1 MEVSQKAKDRMRRWR
16 DDWVLFIK
24 EVLRANP
31 DLEQQ
36 AIIRAVQTKPRVAVA
51 SGTSRGKDWLSA
63 CCAVSFMY
71 LTPRFDKYGNLVKN
85 TKIALTAPTG
95 RQVTDI
101 MIPEVSRLFRN
112 AGMLPGRLLSNGI
125 RTDYPEWYLT
135 GFKSAED
142 DTEAWSGFHAVNTM
156 FIITEA
162 SGISQTIYDAIE
174 GNLQGNSRMLIVFN
188 PNVTTGYAANAMKSD
203 RFEKFR
209 LSSLN
214 AENVVKKKIIYPGQ
228 VDYDWVADKVKHW
241 TSPIPEDEFSE
252 VDGDFKW
259 EGGLYRPNDLF
270 RVKILGMFPR
280 TSSDVLIP
288 YEWIAA
294 ANERWQKLQEEG
306 FRSNEVLALG
316 VDIAGMGRDSSVFL
330 FRRGFY
336 VEKIQKLRSANADH
350 MKAAGQIAVELDN
363 NSGYACIDTIGEGAG
378 TFSRLEELEYQN
390 AFSAKFSEGAT
401 GLSDKTGQ
409 YKFANMRAYCMWAV
423 REWFDPSNGY
433 DVAFPPDEEFMEE
446 ATATKWFFRSDG
458 AIQIEAK
465 DEIKKKIKHSPDTLD
480 SMALSFY
487 PYVSVGRNTL
497 MCSRADVEYM
507 LNNKDIKPIGG
518 VSCSA
523 VISSSHDRSI
533 VVVWKG
539 NVATIVYDKD
549 AEYFTMKDLVGIC
562 QEHRIPRNLVITD
575 EDDCPYITY
584 HGWERAKERLYYNM
598 RSELY
603 FKLADLIQ
611 RRKLKIVCSPAQA
624 AKLTEEFTVLH
635 QEAIDSD
642 TRKRSVISRE
652 KMIEK
657 LGRVPSYLEAISEA
671 MFFRRGTQSAGA
683 EMHISKRSN

>member
-1 MEVSQKAKDRMRRWR
+1 MDVSQKAKDRMMRWR
-16 DDWVLFIK
+16 DDWVLFSQ
-24 EVLRANP
+24 EVLHANP

-51 SGTSRGKDWLSA
+51 SGTSRGKDWLAS
-63 CCAVSFMY
+63 CCAMCFMY

-101 MIPEVSRLFRN
+101 MIPEVSRHFRN

-125 RTDYPEWYLT
+125 RTDYSEWYLT

-156 FIITEA
+156 FIVTEA
-162 SGISQTIYDAIE
+162 SGISQTVYDAIE

-188 PNVTTGYAANAMKSD
+188 PNVTTGYAAKAMKSD

-214 AENVVKKKIIYPGQ
+214 AANVVQKRMVYPGQ
-228 VDYDWVADKVKHW
+228 VDYEWVQDKVKCW
-241 TSPIPEDEFSE
+241 AAPIPEDEFSE
-252 VDGDFKW
+252 IDGDFKW

-270 RVKILGMFPR
+270 RVKILGMFPK
-280 TSSDVLIP
+280 TSSDILIP

-294 ANERWQKLQEEG
+294 ANERWKRLQEEEYTT
-306 FRSNEVLALG
+306 NDPLALG

-330 FRRGFY
+330 FRRNYY
-336 VEKIQKLRSANADH
+336 VEKINKIRSGKADH
-350 MKAAGQIAVELDN
+350 MRVAGQIIVELESTD
-363 NSGYACIDTIGEGAG
+363 GYACIDTIGEGAG
-378 TFSRLEELEYQN
+378 TYSRLEELECKN

-409 YKFANMRAYCMWAV
+409 YKFANMRAYCMWMV

-433 DVAFPPDEEFMEE
+433 DVAFPIDEEFMEE

-465 DEIKKKIKHSPDTLD
+465 DDIKKKIKHSPDTLD

-507 LNNKDIKPIGG
+507 LTNADVKPIGG
-518 VSCSA
+518 SSCSA
-523 VISSSHDRSI
+523 IISRSHDRSI
-533 VVVWKG
+533 IIVWKG
-539 NVATIVYDKD
+539 NVANIVYDKD
-549 AEYFTMKDLVGIC
+549 AEYFEMNDLIEIC
-562 QEHRIPRNLVITD
+562 QDNKIPKNLVITD
-575 EDDCPYITY
+575 DDESPYITY
-584 HGWERAKERLYYNM
+584 HGWERAKDKLYYNM

-611 RRKLKIVCSPAQA
+611 KRRIKVNCTPKQA
-624 AKLTEEFTVLH
+624 AMIREEFMVLH
-635 QEAIDSD
+635 QDAIDSD

-652 KMIEK
+652 SMIEK

-671 MFFRRGTQSAGA
+671 MFFRRGVQSAGA
-683 EMHISKRSN
+683 EMRISKRNN

>member
-1 MEVSQKAKDRMRRWR
+1 MAVSQKAKDRMLRWR

-24 EVLRANP
+24 EVLHANP

-36 AIIRAVQTKPRVAVA
+36 EIIRAVQTKPRVAVA

-214 AENVVKKKIIYPGQ
+214 AENVVKKKIVYPGQ

-241 TSPIPEDEFSE
+241 ASPISEDDFSE

-270 RVKILGMFPR
+270 RVKILGMFPM

-288 YEWIAA
+288 FEWIAA
-294 ANERWQKLQEEG
+294 ANERWKKLQEEG
-306 FRSNEVLALG
+306 HTSKEVLSLG
-316 VDIAGMGRDSSVFL
+316 VDIAGMGRDSSVFVY
-330 FRRGFY
+330 RRVNY
-336 VEKIQKLRSANADH
+336 VEKIQKLRTSSADH
-350 MKAAGQIAVELDN
+350 MKAAGQIAMELDSN
-363 NSGYACIDTIGEGAG
+363 DGYACIDTIGEGAG
-378 TFSRLEELEYQN
+378 TYSRLEELEYQN

-423 REWFDPSNGY
+423 REWFDPSNGLN
-433 DVAFPPDEEFMEE
+433 VAFPPDEEFMEE

-465 DEIKKKIKHSPDTLD
+465 DDIKKKIKHSPDTLD
-480 SMALSFY
+480 GMALSFY

-497 MCSRADVEYM
+497 MCYRADVEYM
-507 LNNKDIKPIGG
+507 LSNEVVKPVGG
-518 VSCSA
+518 ASCSA
-523 VISSSHDRSI
+523 VISSSHKRSI
-533 VVVWKG
+533 IVVWKG
-539 NVATIVYDKD
+539 NVATIVYDRD
-549 AEYFTMKDLVGIC
+549 AEYFEMKDLVDIC
-562 QEHRIPRNLVITD
+562 KEYNIPKNLVITD
-575 EDDCPYITY
+575 EEDCPYPTY
-584 HGWERAKERLYYNM
+584 HGWERAKDRLYYNM

-603 FKLADLIQ
+603 FKLADMIEK
-611 RRKLKIVCSPAQA
+611 RKIKVNCTPQQA
-624 AKLTEEFTVLH
+624 ARIKEEFTVLH
-635 QEAIDSD
+635 QESMDSD
-642 TRKRSVISRE
+642 TRKRTVISRE
-652 KMIEK
+652 AMIEK
-657 LGRVPSYLEAISEA
+657 LGRVPSYLEVLAEA
-671 MFFRRGTQSAGA
+671 MFFRRGVQSGGA
-683 EMHISKRSN
+683 EMRVSKRSY